1 MILISIS
8 LVTDD
13 VEHLFID
20 HLHTISGEL
29 FIQIFDLVLIKLFA
43 S

>member
-1 MILISIS
+1 MVLISIS
-8 LVTDD
+8 LETDY
-13 VEHLFID
+13 VEHLFIG
-20 HLHTISGEL
+20 HVHTVCGEL